1 MKVRL
6 MFSNRVRIVVKCW
19 LVLSVAVFFV
29 RLGPVMARYRAAE
42 QKFADLNF
50 EAKQPAAPVIVND
63 PHSPRPEL
71 TLSLAGRA
79 IKKLD
84 DSQMPWAQIVMP
96 KRDAMYLAANRKG
109 YFANLKENCVIFD
122 FPQPRDEAG
131 GLYGIAVASQVM
143 ATVGEHTVVQF
154 WDSMT
159 GELLATV
166 EDEHPTIAAFPDLSE
181 HAKRH
186 QNKLRYQDAGA
197 RKIVASPRIGSLFAI
212 GKVDGTIELWGDLAY
227 RDHPQLLN
235 EQDNP
240 KSWPLFTKRLGF
252 ISRKKVHDGKVEDLA
267 FSHGGRKLVSVS
279 GYTATGHGTIPT
291 PDGNSGGYE
300 MLQFDPNSK
309 SDLVVSATSSLQEEW
324 RQPLPHRPG
333 ELALSIG
340 AQHAVPGE
348 FQAPFAVAMFHDG
361 VLLGDLNKKEVTG
374 TIKSPVDE
382 PSAMVQSLAFHRR
395 ESALLTL
402 HTSYSGEKENV
413 TIETVMS
420 LWQTSSR
427 RRIATARLPGLF
439 MAAGWDTQ
447 GTRFALIRHNPAMS
461 KLPPS
466 MTNLL
471 PWSTQPTSPFLFHV
485 WDVKVIPQSGGVAVA
500 E

>member
-1 MKVRL
+1 

-19 LVLSVAVFFV
+19 LVLSVVVFFI

-71 TLSLAGRA
+71 TLALAGRA

-84 DSQMPWAQIVMP
+84 DGQMPWAQIVMP
-96 KRDAMYLAANRKG
+96 YRDGMYLAANRKG
-109 YFANLKENCVIFD
+109 VFANLKKNGVMFE
-122 FPQPRDEAG
+122 FPSSRDEAG
-131 GLYGIAVASQVM
+131 GLYGIAVAPQTQVM

-154 WDSMT
+154 WDSIT

-166 EDEHPTIAAFPDLSE
+166 EDEHPTIAAVPDLSE

-186 QNKLRYQDAGA
+186 PNKLRYQDAGA
-197 RKIVASPRIGSLFAI
+197 RKIVASPRGGSLFAI
-212 GKVDGTIELWGDLAY
+212 GKVDGTIELWGNLGY
-227 RDHPQLLN
+227 RDHPELLKDLDKPSSRSLLSTN
-235 EQDNP
+235 Q
-240 KSWPLFTKRLGF
+240 FGF
-252 ISRKKVHDGKVEDLA
+252 ISRKKIHDGKVEDLA

-279 GYTATGHGTIPT
+279 GYTATGHGTIPA
-291 PDGNSGGYE
+291 PDGNPGGYE

-309 SDLVVSATSSLQEEW
+309 SDLVVSATSSFQEEW
-324 RQPLPHRPG
+324 RLPLPHRPG
-333 ELALSIG
+333 ELALSMA
-340 AQHAVPGE
+340 AQHAVPGQL
-348 FQAPFAVAMFHDG
+348 QAPFAVAMFHAG
-361 VLLGDLNKKEVTG
+361 VLLGDLDKKEVTG
-374 TIKSPVDE
+374 TIKSPAGE
-382 PSAMVQSLAFHRR
+382 PAAAVQSLAFHRT

-402 HTSYSGEKENV
+402 HTSYSKGNV

-461 KLPPS
+461 NLPPS

-471 PWSTQPTSPFLFHV
+471 PWSTPPTSPFLFHV
-485 WDVKVIPQSGGVAVA
+485 WDVNVIPQSGGAVVA

>member
-1 MKVRL
+1 

-63 PHSPRPEL
+63 PNSPRPEL
-71 TLSLAGRA
+71 TLALEGRA

-84 DSQMPWAQIVMP
+84 DSQMPWANFVMP
-96 KRDAMYLAANRKG
+96 NRDAMYLAASHKG
-109 YFANLKENCVIFD
+109 YFANLKENCVMFE

-131 GLYGIAVASQVM
+131 GLYGIAVSTQTQVM

-154 WDSMT
+154 WNSAT

-166 EDEHPTIAAFPDLSE
+166 EDEHPTIAAVPDLSE

-186 QNKLRYQDAGA
+186 PNKLRYQDAGA
-197 RKIVASPRIGSLFAI
+197 RKIVASPRGGSLFAI
-212 GKVDGTIELWGDLAY
+212 GKVDGTIELWGNLGY
-227 RDHPQLLN
+227 RDHPELLN
-235 EQDNP
+235 ELDKP
-240 KSWPLFTKRLGF
+240 GSRSLLSSKRLGF

-279 GYTATGHGTIPT
+279 GYTATGHGTIPA
-291 PDGNSGGYE
+291 PDGNPAGYE

-309 SDLVVSATSSLQEEW
+309 SDLVVSDTSSLQEEW
-324 RQPLPHRPG
+324 RLPLPHRAG
-333 ELALSIG
+333 ELALSSA
-340 AQHAVPGE
+340 AQHAVPGLLRT
-348 FQAPFAVAMFHDG
+348 PFAVAMFHDG
-361 VLLGDLNKKEVTG
+361 VLLGDLNTKEVTG
-374 TIKSPVDE
+374 TIKFPKNE
-382 PSAMVQSLAFHRR
+382 PSAMVQSLAFHRT

-402 HTSYSGEKENV
+402 HTSYSGVKDNV
-413 TIETVMS
+413 TIETALS

-427 RRIATARLPGLF
+427 RRIATTRLPGLF

-461 KLPPS
+461 NLPPS

-471 PWSTQPTSPFLFHV
+471 PWSTPPTSPFLFHV

>member
-1 MKVRL
+1 
-6 MFSNRVRIVVKCW
+6 MFSNRIRVVVKCW
-19 LVLSVAVFFV
+19 LVLSVVVFFV

-42 QKFADLNF
+42 RKFADLNF
-50 EAKQPAAPVIVND
+50 EAKQPAAPVIIND
-63 PHSPRPEL
+63 PNSPRPEL

-79 IKKLD
+79 IQKLD
-84 DSQMPWAQIVMP
+84 DGHMPWAHIVIP
-96 KRDAMYLAANRKG
+96 NRAAMFLAANRKG
-109 YFANLKENCVIFD
+109 YFANLKENRVLFE
-122 FPQPRDEAG
+122 FPRPRDEAG
-131 GLYGIAVASQVM
+131 GLYGIAVASPVM

-154 WDSMT
+154 WKSLT

-166 EDEHPTIAAFPDLSE
+166 EDEHPTIAAVPDLSE

-186 QNKLRYQDAGA
+186 PNKLRYQDTSA

-227 RDHPQLLN
+227 RDHPELLN

-240 KSWPLFTKRLGF
+240 KSWPLFTKQLGF
-252 ISRKKVHDGKVEDLA
+252 ISRKKVHDGQVVDLA

-279 GYTATGHGTIPT
+279 GHTVKGRGTIPT
-291 PDGNSGGYE
+291 PDGNPAGYE
-300 MLQFDPNSK
+300 MLQYDPNSK

-324 RQPLPHRPG
+324 RLPLPSRPG
-333 ELALSIG
+333 QLALSIN

-348 FQAPFAVAMFHDG
+348 FQAPFAVGMFHDR
-361 VLLGDLNKKEVTG
+361 VILGDLNKKEVTG
-374 TIKSPVDE
+374 TIKFPKNE

-402 HTSYSGEKENV
+402 HTSYFGVKENV

-420 LWQTSSR
+420 LWQTNTR
-427 RRIATARLPGLF
+427 RRIATARFPGQF
-439 MAAGWDTQ
+439 MSAGWDTQ
-447 GTRFALIRHNPAMS
+447 GTRLALIRLNSATRH
-461 KLPPS
+461 LPPS
-466 MTNLL
+466 KSSLW
-471 PWSTQPTSPFLFHV
+471 PWETQTTSPFLFHV
-485 WDVKVIPQSGGVAVA
+485 WDVSVVPQTGGSPVA